1 MVMDILHSARPRF
14 VQSAMP
20 KTEIKI
26 KYIFHPTPQNVAGD
40 VVGMDVKECP
50 GQNPVLFAKG
60 RAIVIQL

>member
-26 KYIFHPTPQNVAGD
+26 KYISHPPPQNVAD
-40 VVGMDVKECP
+40 VVVGMDVKECLC
-50 GQNPVLFAKG
+50 QNPVLFVKG